1 MSCLIVVQ
9 YNLYLL
15 KSLRDYNQAHMKP
28 IPSGLLKSIA
38 VLFLFFVIISGLYFT
53 KEFFVPVAIAGILSM
68 LFVPL
73 SRRLEN
79 KGINRAV
86 ASVICILILLAVVAG
101 ITALISW
108 QVSDLANDT
117 EKMQERITK
126 MGGQLR
132 EYVSNTIGV
141 SKKKQQQII
150 EQQSSSAGN
159 AGSIVATVLG
169 SVISFLVNGVLVLI
183 YIFLFMY
190 FRAHLKQFILKVVPP
205 QNNRNAEVIIGDA
218 SKVAQKY
225 LSGLGLMIMCLWVM
239 YGIGYSIVGV
249 RNAIFFAIICGLLEI
264 IPFIGNLTGT
274 ALTILMVASQGGNST
289 MIIGVLITYA
299 IVQFLQ
305 SYILEPLVVGAEVN
319 INPLFTILVI
329 IAGEMIW
336 GIPGMILAIPTL
348 GIIKI
353 ICDHIEPL
361 KPYGFLIGEDKKPK
375 RESGLVSKVKGWFK

>member
-1 MSCLIVVQ
+1 MQ
-9 YNLYLL
+9 
-15 KSLRDYNQAHMKP
+15 P

-38 VLFLFFVIISGLYFT
+38 VLFLFFAIISGLYFT
-53 KEFFVPVAIAGILSM
+53 REFFIPVAIAGILSM

-79 KGINRAV
+79 KGINRAL
-86 ASVICILILLAVVAG
+86 ASIICILILLAIVAG
-101 ITALISW
+101 IVALISW

-141 SKKKQQQII
+141 SKEKQQQMM
-150 EQQSSSAGN
+150 EQQSSSASN
-159 AGSIVATVLG
+159 AGSSVATVL
-169 SVISFLVNGVLVLI
+169 SSIMSFFVNGLLVLI

-190 FRAHLKQFILKVVPP
+190 FRGHLKQFILKIVPP
-205 QNNRNAEVIIGDA
+205 ENNRNAEVIIGDA

-249 RNAIFFAIICGLLEI
+249 KNAIFFAIICGLLEI

-289 MIIGVLITYA
+289 MITGVLITYV

-329 IAGEMIW
+329 IVGEMIW
-336 GIPGMILAIPTL
+336 GIPGMILAIPIL

-353 ICDHIEPL
+353 ICDHIESL

-375 RESGLVSKVKGWFK
+375 SESGFMSKVKRWFK

>member
-1 MSCLIVVQ
+1 LSCLIVVQ

>member
-1 MSCLIVVQ
+1 
-9 YNLYLL
+9 
-15 KSLRDYNQAHMKP
+15 MKP

-38 VLFLFFVIISGLYFT
+38 VLFLFFVIISGLYFSR
-53 KEFFVPVAIAGILSM
+53 EFFVPVAIAGILSM

-73 SRRLEN
+73 SLRLEN
-79 KGINRAV
+79 KGVNRAF
-86 ASVICILILLAVVAG
+86 ASILCILLLLLVVAG
-101 ITALISW
+101 IVALISW

-141 SKKKQQQII
+141 SKEKQQQML
-150 EQQSSSAGN
+150 EKQSSSGGN
-159 AGSIVATVLG
+159 AGSVVATIL
-169 SVISFLVNGVLVLI
+169 SSIMSFFVNGLLVLI

-190 FRAHLKQFILKVVPP
+190 FRGHLKQFILKIVSPE
-205 QNNRNAEVIIGDA
+205 NSRNAEVIIGDA

-239 YGIGYSIVGV
+239 YGIGYSVVGV
-249 RNAIFFAIICGLLEI
+249 KNAIFFAIICGLLEI

-289 MIIGVLITYA
+289 MIIGVLITYV

-329 IAGEMIW
+329 IVGEMIW
-336 GIPGMILAIPTL
+336 GIPGMILAIPIL

-353 ICDHIEPL
+353 ICDHIESL

-375 RESGLVSKVKGWFK
+375 SEGGFVSKVKGWFK

>member
-1 MSCLIVVQ
+1 
-9 YNLYLL
+9 
-15 KSLRDYNQAHMKP
+15 MKP

-53 KEFFVPVAIAGILSM
+53 KEFFVPIAIAGILSM

-79 KGINRAV
+79 KGVNRAL
-86 ASVICILILLAVVAG
+86 ASIICIVILLAVVAG
-101 ITALISW
+101 IAALISW
-108 QVSDLANDT
+108 QISDLANDT
-117 EKMQERITK
+117 EKMQQHITK
-126 MGGQLR
+126 MGAQIR
-132 EYVSNTIGV
+132 EYVSNTIGI
-141 SKKKQQQII
+141 SKEKQQQMM
-150 EQQSSSAGN
+150 EKQSSSAGN
-159 AGSIVATVLG
+159 AGSIISTVLG
-169 SVISFLVNGVLVLI
+169 SLMSVLVNGLLVLI

-190 FRAHLKQFILKVVPP
+190 FRRHLKQFILKIVPKE
-205 QNNRNAEVIIGDA
+205 NNQNAEVIIGDA

-225 LSGLGLMIMCLWVM
+225 LSGLGLMIVCLWVM

-249 RNAIFFAIICGLLEI
+249 KNAIFFAILCGLLEI

-336 GIPGMILAIPTL
+336 GIPGMILAIPIL

-375 RESGLVSKVKGWFK
+375 SESGFVSKVKKMFQ